1 MSKVPQ
7 TQWHYKKATKGQKR
21 LTGFGFSKSQV
32 SIQSRPISS
41 SRHLKNEVSI
51 NDDVGNVH
59 IHQESVE
66 VEIPPMTRSPIA
78 TASEHN
84 NQVEEVSEMN
94 FEEIWEEDLKEMVYP
109 ARTDKEWS

>member
-1 MSKVPQ
+1 M
-7 TQWHYKKATKGQKR
+7 
-21 LTGFGFSKSQV
+21 
-32 SIQSRPISS
+32 
-41 SRHLKNEVSI
+41 
-51 NDDVGNVH
+51 
-59 IHQESVE
+59 E

-109 ARTDKEWS
+109 ARTDKE